1 MVSGFLA
8 TGEEPEELPDDVR
21 LVLVNKQFALPEDWT
36 DRIELVTA
44 SNEIEGD
51 EREFQVEKEALEH
64 FNALRDELLEEGI
77 DIELDSTYRSVER
90 QKEIWDEFEK
100 DQGVEYC
107 RKYVAVPGYSE
118 HHTGLAIDVCLVKDG
133 EVIDDNDDMIAEEEI
148 FSKVHELLAKH
159 GFILRYL
166 KGMEPVTGY
175 AYEPWHFRY
184 VGVQDAESITDGGLT
199 LEEYLDKMPPR
210 DMTINVDYGS
220 SDLYSGEDMD
230 QTIAV
235 IDSECRNE
243 NN

>member
-1 MVSGFLA
+1 MKKWSIIPLITLTIMTFLGFLA

-107 RKYVAVPGYSE
+107 QMRFMR
-118 HHTGLAIDVCLVKDG
+118 I
-133 EVIDDNDDMIAEEEI
+133 
-148 FSKVHELLAKH
+148 
-159 GFILRYL
+159 
-166 KGMEPVTGY
+166 
-175 AYEPWHFRY
+175 
-184 VGVQDAESITDGGLT
+184 
-199 LEEYLDKMPPR
+199 
-210 DMTINVDYGS
+210 
-220 SDLYSGEDMD
+220 
-230 QTIAV
+230 
-235 IDSECRNE
+235 
-243 NN
+243 